1 MVSAVGLAFLSASLG
16 VWGGLLLVPDSQ
28 RRPGERRAHGLL
40 RALAALGSDAAAGRS
55 APRDLELRI
64 AAAGHPGGLGP
75 RDLMAAKLAAAVGA
89 GVVGSALAA
98 AAPGRLGILLTLAA
112 PVAGFLAPDLW
123 LTRRAD
129 GRARAVRRVLPE
141 MLDLLR
147 VTVDAGASLSAA
159 LGEVGVRSSGPLAAE
174 WSAVGREV
182 ALGVPLERALE
193 AMQLRLPQSEVRAL
207 CSALERSRR
216 HGAPLGRTLAAQARD
231 TRVSLRRHLQEEAA
245 KAGPKIQ
252 LVVALML
259 VPSVLAMVAAA
270 LAAALLDSGRLPQV

>member
-1 MVSAVGLAFLSASLG
+1 VSAVGLAFLSASLG

-28 RRPGERRAHGLL
+28 RRHGERRAHGLL
-40 RALAALGSDAAAGRS
+40 RALAALGSNAAAGRS

-159 LGEVGVRSSGPLAAE
+159 LGEVGARSSGPLAAE

-231 TRVSLRRHLQEEAA
+231 TRVSLRLHLQEEAA

-259 VPSVLAMVAAA
+259 VPSVLLMVAAA